1 MARLASIRLLC
12 ALAAKYNL
20 ELNVHDCVTA
30 FLTPAMDTE
39 VYVTLPAA
47 FNNDKN
53 LQPEASQSCT
63 VHRLLKGVPGIP
75 QGSRLF
81 NDYFNNIMT
90 VELGFSRLP
99 GDYCIYHKPGQRI
112 FIAIWV
118 DDVLSAHPASEQDY
132 MDSVFATLKKHV
144 RLHQGGPAQD
154 YLAFRINRDRTKQAL
169 SLDQS
174 DAVKALLVKT
184 GMEDCHPA
192 TTPVATSM
200 VFTKQDCPSDVERA
214 DMVEEQAWY
223 RSVLASILYFSI
235 CTRPDIVFAVSKL
248 CKYMHN
254 PGIAHIKA
262 LKRLLRYLK
271 GTQTRCLVYDFSTK
285 PPLQGAYGYYDA
297 AHADDVDTRRSTM
310 AYLFLYEGC
319 AISWATKLHTYV
331 TTSTNHSEYVAS
343 SKAAR
348 EAKWLHPVLS
358 ELRAHEGPIHLFSDS
373 AGAIAMNHNPIQAH
387 GANKHVDLA
396 DHYAREQVERGFIT
410 ITHVPTKLMIA
421 DVLTKAMSE
430 TEYVRLINHFTSQAP
445 LSGSPT

>member
-1 MARLASIRLLC
+1 MRIVLRGYHMMPGVDYNETHAPVARLASIRLLC

-90 VELGFSRLP
+90 VELGFTRLP

-118 DDVLSAHPASEQDY
+118 DDVLSAHPASEQAY

-223 RSVLASILYFSI
+223 RSVLASSLSALDPTSSSPSPSSAST
-235 CTRPDIVFAVSKL
+235 CTTQASRTSRPSRDYS
-248 CKYMHN
+248 
-254 PGIAHIKA
+254 GTSKA
-262 LKRLLRYLK
+262 LKLAASF
-271 GTQTRCLVYDFSTK
+271 TTS
-285 PPLQGAYGYYDA
+285 PPS
-297 AHADDVDTRRSTM
+297 HRFKVPTDTT
-310 AYLFLYEGC
+310 
-319 AISWATKLHTYV
+319 TLHML
-331 TTSTNHSEYVAS
+331 TTSTRAEAPWRTS
-343 SKAAR
+343 SSTRAAPYPG
-348 EAKWLHPVLS
+348 LPS
-358 ELRAHEGPIHLFSDS
+358 C
-373 AGAIAMNHNPIQAH
+373 
-387 GANKHVDLA
+387 
-396 DHYAREQVERGFIT
+396 T
-410 ITHVPTKLMIA
+410 PT
-421 DVLTKAMSE
+421 
-430 TEYVRLINHFTSQAP
+430 
-445 LSGSPT
+445 